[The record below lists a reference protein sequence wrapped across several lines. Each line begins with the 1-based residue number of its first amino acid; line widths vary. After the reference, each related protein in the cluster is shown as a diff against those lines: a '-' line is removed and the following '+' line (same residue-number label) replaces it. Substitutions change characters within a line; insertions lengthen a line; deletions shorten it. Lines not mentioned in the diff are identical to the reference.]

1 MDEAGPGDF
10 VYLDPPYDPVSSTA
24 SFTAY
29 TADAFTWEDQQRL
42 ATACIALNRRGV
54 RFLLSNS
61 ATARVREL
69 YRGFE
74 QRLVRAPRF
83 INSKAESRGRVDEL
97 LVFNA

>member
-1 MDEAGPGDF
+1 

-24 SFTAY
+24 NFTAY

-61 ATARVREL
+61 ATDRVREL
-69 YRGFE
+69 YRHFE
-74 QRLVRAPRF
+74 QRLVRAPRH
-83 INSKAESRGRVDEL
+83 INSRAEGRGHVDEL